1 MNAQYFAS
9 GKMAQGK
16 SANKNGTRQIC
27 ECGGNDGFCCV
38 MVSKQ
43 GKIYPVVIVNT
54 VHAGCNATL
63 VPGPFTSLPHR
74 EQGKKDPGSGW

>member
-16 SANKNGTRQIC
+16 SAK
-27 ECGGNDGFCCV
+27 CGGNDGCCCV

-43 GKIYPVVIVNT
+43 GKTNT

-63 VPGPFTSLPHR
+63 FPGPFTSLPHR

>member
-1 MNAQYFAS
+1 MPSTLPQGKWPKANLRT
-9 GKMAQGK
+9 KMAQGK
-16 SANKNGTRQIC
+16 SAK
-27 ECGGNDGFCCV
+27 CGGNDGFCCV